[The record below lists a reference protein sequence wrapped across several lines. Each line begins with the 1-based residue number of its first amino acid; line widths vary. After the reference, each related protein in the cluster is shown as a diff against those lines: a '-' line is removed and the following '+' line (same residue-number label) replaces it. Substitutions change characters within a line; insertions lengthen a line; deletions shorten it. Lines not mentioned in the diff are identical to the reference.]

1 MFKTGL
7 KRGIEEDEIYE
18 ITNSLRSDYNTDIF
32 AKEWELELKKK
43 NPSIL
48 HVMFKV
54 HGFKLIAFG
63 MLYTIGEIL
72 ST

>member
-7 KRGIEEDEIYE
+7 KRCIEEDDIYA
-18 ITNSLRSDYNTDIF
+18 ITNSLRSDQNTDVF
-32 AKEWELELKKK
+32 AREWDLELKKR
-43 NPSIL
+43 NPKLWRIL
-48 HVMFKV
+48 LKV
-54 HGFKLIAFG
+54 HGYRLISFG